1 MPSTYSTYESY
12 LKKKLCCCKYTC
24 QTCLNDDSSYLNHI
38 IGPIGATGPAG
49 PTGPTGPTGGAT
61 GSSENFGI
69 GKEGPQGPQGPEGKE
84 GPQGP
89 QGPEGKEGPQG
100 PEGKEGPQGPEGKEG
115 PQGPQGPEGKEGP
128 QGPEGKE
135 GPQGPEGKEGPQG
148 PEGKEGKEGIQGP
161 EGKEGKE
168 GRSLSVS
175 GNTLSKKGST
185 HSIYYRKLKDSPGPI
200 VTIQTGATVIVSIS
214 ALAGINDYIDADDEV
229 IECWMSF
236 IVVGQ
241 SGDVYIRASDANGI
255 KFNISKSKQSE
266 TISRIMKITGLVP
279 GLNKFIAKYK
289 KVGRRGSVTFENRD
303 LIIFP

>member
-89 QGPEGKEGPQG
+89 EGKEGPQG
-100 PEGKEGPQGPEGKEG
+100 PEGKEGPQGPEGV
-115 PQGPQGPEGKEGP
+115 QGLQGPEGKEGP
-128 QGPEGKE
+128 QGPQGK
-135 GPQGPEGKEGPQG
+135 
-148 PEGKEGKEGIQGP
+148 

-266 TISRIMKITGLVP
+266 TISRIMKITGLAP

>member
-69 GKEGPQGPQGPEGKE
+69 GKEGPQGPQGK
-84 GPQGP
+84 
-89 QGPEGKEGPQG
+89 
-100 PEGKEGPQGPEGKEG
+100 
-115 PQGPQGPEGKEGP
+115 
-128 QGPEGKE
+128 
-135 GPQGPEGKEGPQG
+135 
-148 PEGKEGKEGIQGP
+148 

>member
-69 GKEGPQGPQGPEGKE
+69 GKEGPQ
-84 GPQGP
+84 
-89 QGPEGKEGPQG
+89 
-100 PEGKEGPQGPEGKEG
+100 GPQGPEGKEG

-236 IVVGQ
+236 IVGGQ